1 MIAPQELKKSS
12 SLIGHIYV
20 YKSCN
25 ITHSG
30 ILDIAF
36 SDRLLISTTRKLGV
50 KLPPLATYKTSNFCW
65 KHFNPT
71 SFQRH
76 VRFTNWQDI
85 YLHDSSEGMLD
96 AFTTKLRT
104 IIDCHLKVKTKL
116 VKSKS
121 LPPWLDQEVYSNM
134 QQRDHLKRCH
144 KWDAYKQLRNYTTN
158 LIKRKK
164 KEYISN
170 LVKNNQGKQ
179 TKHLWDALRNTSA
192 DNTTPSWG
200 NQSAHPNLD
209 IANALNTHF
218 TNISKI
224 NNNTRIH
231 DNLPISTPIT
241 PDQDH
246 TLKNLPF
253 IDLCQLTFY
262 LYEIKPGKAT
272 GSDGISVKLLRL
284 AFPFIGPLLCDIINR
299 SIHEGSFSYQWKQ
312 AIVTP
317 LYKRGD
323 KED

>member
-1 MIAPQELKKSS
+1 M
-12 SLIGHIYV
+12 
-20 YKSCN
+20 
-25 ITHSG
+25 
-30 ILDIAF
+30 
-36 SDRLLISTTRKLGV
+36 
-50 KLPPLATYKTSNFCW
+50 
-65 KHFNPT
+65 
-71 SFQRH
+71 
-76 VRFTNWQDI
+76 RFTDWQDI
-85 YLHDSSEGMLD
+85 YLHDSSEGMLN

-158 LIKRKK
+158 LIKRRK

-224 NNNTRIH
+224 NNKTRIH
-231 DNLPISTPIT
+231 NNLPISTPIT
-241 PDQDH
+241 PVQDH

-299 SIHEGSFSYQWKQ
+299 SIHEGSFPTQWKQ

-317 LYKRGD
+317 LYKGGD
-323 KED
+323 KEDLSNYRPISVLPILSKLFENIS